1 MPQWMYAAGIS
12 RRFIHVSPRAGA
24 GWDAYMTPCMALE
37 DLWI

>member
-1 MPQWMYAAGIS
+1 MRQKDHPRSG
-12 RRFIHVSPRAGA
+12 SPRA

>member
-1 MPQWMYAAGIS
+1 MLQ
-12 RRFIHVSPRAGA
+12 RRVRQMITHAQATSARAP